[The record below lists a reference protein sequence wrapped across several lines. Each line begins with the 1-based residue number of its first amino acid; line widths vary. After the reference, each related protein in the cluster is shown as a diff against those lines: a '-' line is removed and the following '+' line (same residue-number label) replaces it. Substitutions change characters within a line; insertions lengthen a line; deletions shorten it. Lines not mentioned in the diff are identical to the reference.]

1 MVTLAAV
8 LAARVGQA
16 LGRYAGGLGTSD
28 GIEAR
33 THAKTSLSNIAQ
45 SWTQDKL
52 NRLRVG
58 MGTPPSS
65 APKADCLIFAMLP
78 NQEVHV
84 VGLSFAR
91 PLKGNVQ
98 PHVETGD

>member
-33 THAKTSLSNIAQ
+33 TYAKTSLCNIAQ

-65 APKADCLIFAMLP
+65 APKADCLILRCCP
-78 NQEVHV
+78 TRRLV
-84 VGLSFAR
+84 VGVSFAR
-91 PLKGNVQ
+91 RLKGSVQ